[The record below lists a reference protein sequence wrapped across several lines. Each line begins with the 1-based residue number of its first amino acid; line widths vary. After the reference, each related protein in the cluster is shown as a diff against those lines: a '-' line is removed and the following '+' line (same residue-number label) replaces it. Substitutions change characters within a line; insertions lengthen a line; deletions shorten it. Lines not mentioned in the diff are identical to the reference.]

1 MTKSLR
7 ELYCGRNQKSGPK
20 NLWVI
25 KNNNNSWPSQ
35 LTLAENLESST
46 APEEDTLPKA
56 YFKCG
61 PEGNGQG
68 MEEKAGTVEDKGQ
81 GGGPREQN

>member
-7 ELYCGRNQKSGPK
+7 ELYCDRSQKSGPQI
-20 NLWVI
+20 LWVI
-25 KNNNNSWPSQ
+25 KIRNSWPSQ
-35 LTLAENLESST
+35 LVLSENLESSMT
-46 APEEDTLPKA
+46 PEEDTLPNA

-68 MEEKAGTVEDKGQ
+68 MEDKAGTVEDKGQ

>member
-1 MTKSLR
+1 MT
-7 ELYCGRNQKSGPK
+7 
-20 NLWVI
+20 
-25 KNNNNSWPSQ
+25 
-35 LTLAENLESST
+35 
-46 APEEDTLPKA
+46 PEEDTLPNA

-68 MEEKAGTVEDKGQ
+68 MEDKAGTVEDKGQ